1 MLRLTGAMTAI
12 ITPFKNGAMDEDAL
26 RALVE
31 RQIEGGISA
40 LVPCGTTGEAVTLT
54 DAERFEVIRITVE
67 QGAGRVPIIAGTGT
81 NDTRQS
87 IELTRKA
94 RELGADAT
102 LAVCPPYN
110 KPNQEGLFQHFS
122 AIATAGLPVVLYNVP
137 GRTVVSL
144 TAETL
149 GRLSHVEGI
158 VAIKEATAD
167 LKLATEMMALAGDRM
182 TFLSGDDFTTFPF
195 VTIGGHGC
203 ISVVSNLDPALLAQL
218 VEAGR
223 RGDLEQGRAMHRKVV
238 RLANLAFC
246 DSNPAPIKWMLQELG
261 LCDGALR
268 LPLVAVD
275 EARKA
280 RIHRGLV
287 EEGYLPTP

>member
-12 ITPFKNGAMDEDAL
+12 ITPFKDDAIDEEAL
-26 RALVE
+26 RALIE

-40 LVPCGTTGEAVTLT
+40 LVPCGTTGEAVTMN
-54 DAERFEVIRITVE
+54 DVERFDVIRITVE
-67 QGAGRVPIIAGTGT
+67 QAAGRVPVIAGTGT

-87 IELTRKA
+87 IELTRRA

-122 AIATAGLPVVLYNVP
+122 AIARAGLPVVLYNVP
-137 GRTVVSL
+137 GRTVVSM

-149 GRLSHVEGI
+149 GRLSRVEGI

-167 LKLATEMMALAGDRM
+167 LKLATEMMALAEDRI

-203 ISVVSNLDPALLAQL
+203 ISVVSNLDPTL
-218 VEAGR
+218 VSNVVAAGR
-223 RGDLEQGRAMHRKVV
+223 AGDLERGRPLHHKLV
-238 RLANLAFC
+238 RLSALAFC
-246 DSNPAPIKWMLQELG
+246 DSNPAPIKWMLGELG
-261 LCDGALR
+261 LCSPDLR
-268 LPLVAVD
+268 LPLVTVD
-275 EARKA
+275 DARKQ

-287 EEGYLPTP
+287 EEGYLKA